1 MSKTNKPRPPYR
13 RGLLQADHR
22 TFPAIRDKLGEQ
34 RRAMDGRLEEERFPD
49 CLLHVVRQ
57 FGQPHSRG
65 KP

>member
-1 MSKTNKPRPPYR
+1 
-13 RGLLQADHR
+13 
-22 TFPAIRDKLGEQ
+22 
-34 RRAMDGRLEEERFPD
+34 MDGRLEEERFPD